1 MAWKTP
7 AMTSAAKTNERGC
20 PRGFTLLE
28 IVIVLAISAVV
39 MGGAVGLM
47 VYSSDERVLRNASG
61 EIELLAKRARTIAIL
76 RQTPYAIEFRPGSV
90 RLLPLAEAGRVEKR
104 TVGGRRIGGETVVE
118 EGSGERWQYP
128 LEGGMEVF
136 VRRWN
141 SSEWLATRKNAVHV
155 WRFDPN
161 GLCEPIS
168 VRLALEN
175 SWTED
180 SYNPLTATVRENFM
194 EVR

>member
-1 MAWKTP
+1 MEWKTP
-7 AMTSAAKTNERGC
+7 AMTSAAKTSKHGC
-20 PRGFTLLE
+20 RRGFTLLE
-28 IVIVLAISAVV
+28 IVIVLAIAAVV
-39 MGGAVGLM
+39 MGGAVGMM

-61 EIELLAKRARTIAIL
+61 EIELLAKRARTTAIL
-76 RQTPYAIEFRPGSV
+76 LQTPYALEFREGIV
-90 RLLPLAEAGRVEKR
+90 KLMPLAETGRDEKR
-104 TVGGRRIGGETVVE
+104 TVSGRSIGGEPVVE
-118 EGSGERWQYP
+118 EDIGERWQYQ

-168 VRLALEN
+168 VRLSLEN

-194 EVR
+194 EIR

>member
-7 AMTSAAKTNERGC
+7 AMISAAKTSKHGR
-20 PRGFTLLE
+20 PQGFTLLE
-28 IVIVLAISAVV
+28 IVIVLAIAAVV
-39 MGGAVGLM
+39 MGGAVGMM

-61 EIELLAKRARTIAIL
+61 EIELLAKRARTTAIL
-76 RQTPYAIEFRPGSV
+76 LQTPYALEFREGIV
-90 RLLPLAEAGRVEKR
+90 KLMPLAEAGRDEKR
-104 TVGGRRIGGETVVE
+104 TASGRRIGGEPVVQE
-118 EGSGERWQYP
+118 RSGERWEYK

-141 SSEWLATRKNAVHV
+141 SSEWLATRKNTVHV

-175 SWTED
+175 SWVED
-180 SYNPLTATVRENFM
+180 FYNPLTATVRETSM
-194 EVR
+194 EIR